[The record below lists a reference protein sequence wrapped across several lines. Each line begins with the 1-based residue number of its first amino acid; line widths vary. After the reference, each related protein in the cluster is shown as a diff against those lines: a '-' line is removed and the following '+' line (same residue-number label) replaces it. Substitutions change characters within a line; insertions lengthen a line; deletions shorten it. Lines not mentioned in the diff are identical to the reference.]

1 MAIIYTNTRS
11 QKRKPSIKQLRSR
24 EEHMKYLAS
33 MGYTPGMKIER
44 TAELP
49 KYEYRRVT
57 SDSIPGGGGF
67 KKSVEDYKWK
77 KDREES
83 ASTIKEIEH
92 KKSRLA
98 PAFNKGAVQYVTDG
112 TDPRY
117 IGKKV

>member
-1 MAIIYTNTRS
+1 MAIMYLNNTS
-11 QKRKPSIKQLRSR
+11 KKRKPSIRQLRSR

-33 MGYTPGMKIER
+33 LGYTPGMKIER

-67 KKSVEDYKWK
+67 KRSVEDYKWR
-77 KDREES
+77 KDQEES
-83 ASTIKEIEH
+83 KATIQEIER
-92 KKSRLA
+92 KKSCLA
-98 PAFNKGAVQYVTDG
+98 PAYNKGAVQYVTPG